1 MIESLSSELS
11 RLWTGNAWLVMV
23 PLAALG
29 IFLYHYAF
37 SLWTEV
43 RSHPLT
49 GKANALSFAP
59 AMDSLA
65 GASHEFG
72 VRAQRVREEF
82 QLQYQNIFQP
92 IDRRLQYVV
101 VLTSAAPLLGLLG
114 TILGM
119 SDTFSVMAIGGSGLL
134 DRMAEG
140 IGTALLSTQIGLLL
154 ALPGTFA
161 AVGIR
166 RQRNRMEANL
176 RLLEVDAIK
185 KVLGENGRGEG
196 AV

>member
-1 MIESLSSELS
+1 MGDFLNEVN
-11 RLWTGNAWLVMV
+11 RLWSGNAWLVML

-37 SLWTEV
+37 SLWIEV
-43 RSHPLT
+43 RRHPLARIR
-49 GKANALSFAP
+49 KEPEASSAP
-59 AMDSLA
+59 DSSNLYP
-65 GASHEFG
+65 
-72 VRAQRVREEF
+72 VRCRDRVKWVREDF
-82 QLQYQNIFQP
+82 KLRHQKIFQP

-119 SDTFSVMAIGGSGLL
+119 SDTFSVMATGGSGLL

-140 IGTALLSTQIGLLL
+140 IGTALLSTQLGLLL
-154 ALPGTFA
+154 AIPGTFA
-161 AVGIR
+161 AVAIR

-176 RLLEVDAIK
+176 SLQEVGEIK
-185 KVLGENGRGEG
+185 KAFGGYEEEG
-196 AV
+196 VAG